1 LLKKQTQNCG
11 MTTPLSSA
19 TAANAYMPLVSAAP
33 APNTAAIADL
43 AVNLSNNASVIA
55 SIGGS
60 STAGAGVYNAQGLMN
75 NFLQA
80 AARNLAANVA
90 SADSATTSNDT
101 ATTNA
106 SSLSNTTVLDASV
119 GEQQANGNTFDTNG
133 TGTGSGTDPTAFNG
147 TPDWATVLKSNPSLT
162 GVFLADS
169 TNQLLVNQLSVLA

>member
-19 TAANAYMPLVSAAP
+19 TAANAYIPLVSAAP

-60 STAGAGVYNAQGLMN
+60 STAGAGLYNAQGLMS

-80 AARNLAANVA
+80 AAQNLAAVGV
-90 SADSATTSNDT
+90 SANIAGNDT
-101 ATTNA
+101 TGA
-106 SSLSNTTVLDASV
+106 SSSSSTTAIDSST
-119 GEQQANGNTFDTNG
+119 GTQQASGSTSDTRSSGAAGNDA
-133 TGTGSGTDPTAFNG
+133 TAFNG